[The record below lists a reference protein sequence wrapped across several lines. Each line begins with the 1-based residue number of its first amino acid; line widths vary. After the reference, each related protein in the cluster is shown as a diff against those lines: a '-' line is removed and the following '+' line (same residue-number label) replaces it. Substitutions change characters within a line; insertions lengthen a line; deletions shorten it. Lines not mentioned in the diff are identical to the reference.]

1 MSKGFLPQNR
11 LSWEPGAGNSV
22 PSYLHS
28 PAFLVRAG
36 QGP

>member
-1 MSKGFLPQNR
+1 MSKGLLPQNR
-11 LSWEPGAGNSV
+11 LSWEPGAETLS
-22 PSYLHS
+22 HHIFS